1 MNRFPARQHT
11 GFTLIEILIAMAI
24 FSLIGLAAT
33 GILTTV
39 IDSNALSEERF
50 SKLQELQRTMLT
62 LERDIQQAIA
72 KPTRIEGEINEVVMR
87 GGKLDGSE
95 ADAIEFV
102 RSGRHNPRNML
113 PRSTLQYVGYRLVD
127 NKLERLYSNYV
138 DNVIGYEPK
147 VRIMLEDV
155 TDFRVY
161 FLPVTQRE
169 GASDEEN
176 SWEES
181 FTSTTLPLA
190 VAFEIDTQ
198 DFGKIRREF
207 TLRSRS

>member
-1 MNRFPARQHT
+1 MTAKRQS

-33 GILTTV
+33 GILTSV

-50 SKLQELQRTMLT
+50 AKLQRLQRTMLT
-62 LERDIQQAIA
+62 IERDIQQAVA
-72 KPTRIEGEINEVVMR
+72 KPTRIEGELNEVVMR
-87 GGKLDGSE
+87 GGELDGSE
-95 ADAIEFV
+95 ADAIGFV

-127 NKLERLYSNYV
+127 SKLQRLYSNYV

-147 VRIMLEDV
+147 IRVLMEDIN
-155 TDFRVY
+155 DFRVY
-161 FLPVTQRE
+161 FLP
-169 GASDEEN
+169 ASQDGEEDEADW
-176 SWEES
+176 SES

-190 VAFEIDTQ
+190 VAFEIESK

-207 TLRSRS
+207 TLGSQS

>member
-1 MNRFPARQHT
+1 MSDNRHA

-50 SKLQELQRTMLT
+50 AKLQRLQRTMLT
-62 LERDIQQAIA
+62 IERDIQQAIA
-72 KPTRIEGEINEVVMR
+72 KPTRIEGEMSEIVMR
-87 GGKLDGSE
+87 GGELDGSD
-95 ADAIEFV
+95 ADAIGFV

-147 VRIMLEDV
+147 VRVMLEDV
-155 TDFRVY
+155 SDFRVF
-161 FLPVTQRE
+161 FLPAVTGKDE
-169 GASDEEN
+169 SDEE
-176 SWEES
+176 WKES
-181 FTSTTLPLA
+181 FTATTLPFA
-190 VAFEIDTQ
+190 VAFEIDSK
-198 DFGKIRREF
+198 DFGKLRREF
-207 TLRSRS
+207 TLGNKS